1 MLQQLMKRAGV
12 IPLPEL
18 RIVRRQAESGLWF
31 PKSRLET
38 KCDRRVRESR
48 SPRQHPY
55 RRRLGRR
62 RVGTGGDDRT
72 RSEIALASRTYGDL
86 DDLLLD
92 RVLHQLR
99 LVMDVEL
106 AH

>member
-1 MLQQLMKRAGV
+1 MKRAGV

-18 RIVRRQAESGLWF
+18 RIVRRQADQAFG
-31 PKSRLET
+31 SRNLGS
-38 KCDRRVRESR
+38 KR
-48 SPRQHPY
+48 SVAVASEKAGARGNTLTE
-55 RRRLGRR
+55 RRLGRR

-72 RSEIALASRTYGDL
+72 RSEIASASRTYGDL

-99 LVMDVEL
+99 LVMDIEL